1 MNKLSSVAKFFRVAC
16 QTEVDILG
24 ISEDSRNIKSG
35 YLFVALPGINSHGIS
50 FLDDAILNGAV
61 CILSDQPQSN
71 NINVPYIFYKD
82 LKQKIAQFLFEFHKL
97 DSDHFLFHGVT
108 GTNGKTST
116 AFMAHQIVRKL
127 EKPSCYIGTFG
138 AIINDE
144 LIATKGNT
152 TPGIFE
158 LCQLLTTIKPNQKT
172 FIFLELSS
180 HALDQ
185 GRLSSLMFVQ
195 TMLLNIQSD
204 HLDYHSTLPKYIEA
218 KLSILELP
226 AINTPLVFR
235 DSFLIESNLEVI
247 QKNQKAQLISSKESS
262 APFLYSKQFNRDLP
276 SKILF
281 QFPDFHSLVEVSLF
295 PQFNLDNFAC
305 AMGLISNSFS
315 TSELEN
321 IIYTDIKLP
330 PGRSDLLKLD
340 QGHVFIDFAH
350 DPESMKN
357 ILSSLIELYDE
368 IVLVFG
374 CGGDRDKE
382 KRTRMMRVAEE
393 FSKSII
399 FTSDNNRNESF
410 ESIAADAT
418 QESNFQNLAIIKS
431 REEAIKQGLLSLNK
445 SNILVILGK
454 GHETVMDERGNKI
467 LFNDRECILKSA
479 SQ

>member
-1 MNKLSSVAKFFRVAC
+1 MNKLSSIAKFFRVDC
-16 QTEVDILG
+16 QAEIDILG
-24 ISEDSRNIKSG
+24 ISDDSRNIKSG

-50 FLDDAILNGAV
+50 FVNDAISNGAV

-71 NINVPYIFYKD
+71 NTDIPYIFYKD
-82 LKQKIAQFLFEFHKL
+82 LKQKITQFLFKFHGL
-97 DSDHFLFHGVT
+97 DPDHFLFHGVT

-116 AFMAHQIVRKL
+116 AFMAHQMVRKL
-127 EKPSCYIGTFG
+127 DKPSCYIGTFG

-158 LCQLLTTIKPNQKT
+158 LCQLLTIIQLTQKT

-185 GRLSSLMFVQ
+185 GRLSSLIFAQ

-204 HLDYHSTLPKYIEA
+204 HLDYHSTLEKYIEA
-218 KLSILELP
+218 KLSILALSSV
-226 AINTPLVFR
+226 NTPLVFR
-235 DSFLIESNLEVI
+235 DSVLIESNIQAI
-247 QKNQKAQLISSKESS
+247 QKNQTVQFISSKESS
-262 APFLYSKQFNRDLP
+262 SPFSYSKEFNRDVP
-276 SKILF
+276 SKIHF
-281 QFPDFHSLVEVSLF
+281 QFPSFNSSVEVSLF

-305 AMGLISNSFS
+305 AMGLISNSFF
-315 TSELEN
+315 TSELTNISYEN
-321 IIYTDIKLP
+321 IKLP

-357 ILSSLIELYDE
+357 ILFSLAELYDE
-368 IVLVFG
+368 ILLIFG

-382 KRTRMMRVAEE
+382 KRIRMMRVAEE
-393 FSKSII
+393 FSQSII
-399 FTSDNNRNESF
+399 FTSDNSRNESF
-410 ESIAADAT
+410 DCIAADAT
-418 QESNFQNLAIIKS
+418 QDSNFQNLVIIKS
-431 REEAIKQGLLSLNK
+431 REEAIKQGLLYLNK

-454 GHETVMDERGNKI
+454 GHEVVMEEKGNNI
-467 LFNDRECILKSA
+467 PFNDRECVLKSIR
-479 SQ
+479 Q

>member
-1 MNKLSSVAKFFRVAC
+1 MNKLSSIANFFGVDYE
-16 QTEVDILG
+16 TEIDILG
-24 ISEDSRNIKSG
+24 ISDDSRSIKSG
-35 YLFVALPGINSHGIS
+35 YLFVALLGVNSHGIT
-50 FLDDAILNGAV
+50 FLKDAISNGAV
-61 CILSDQPQSN
+61 CILSDQPKSKEVD
-71 NINVPYIFYKD
+71 IPYIFYKE
-82 LKQKIAQFLFEFHKL
+82 LKQKITKFLFKFHEL
-97 DSDHFLFHGVT
+97 DPNHFLFHGVT

-144 LIATKGNT
+144 LITTKGNT

-158 LCQLLTTIKPNQKT
+158 LCQLLRAITPNQDT

-185 GRLSSLMFVQ
+185 ERLPSLMFVQ
-195 TMLLNIQSD
+195 IILLNIQSD
-204 HLDYHSTLPKYIEA
+204 HLDYHLTLDKYIEA
-218 KLSILELP
+218 KLSILTLP
-226 AINTPLVFR
+226 SLNTPLVFK
-235 DSFLIESNLEVI
+235 DSFLIESNI
-247 QKNQKAQLISSKESS
+247 QAIERKQKVQFISSKESS
-262 APFLYSKQFNRDLP
+262 APFAYSKQFNRDFP
-276 SKILF
+276 SKIFF
-281 QFPDFHSLVEVSLF
+281 QFPSFNSSVEVSLF

-305 AMGLISNSFS
+305 AMGLINNSFS

-321 IIYTDIKLP
+321 IIYADIKLP

-350 DPESMKN
+350 DPDSMKN
-357 ILSSLIELYDE
+357 ILSSLAELYDE
-368 IVLVFG
+368 ILVVFG
-374 CGGDRDKE
+374 CGGDRDKG

-393 FSKSII
+393 FSQKII

-418 QESNFQNLAIIKS
+418 QESNFQNLVIIKS
-431 REEAIKQGLLSLNK
+431 REEAIKQALLSLNR

-454 GHETVMDERGNKI
+454 GHEVVMEEKGNNI
-467 LFNDRECILKSA
+467 PFNDRECVLKSA
-479 SQ
+479 RQ